1 MEDNNNSKESTAKES
16 FTENFDWVHYQY
28 FPKQLKKF
36 YTQFPL
42 KSWKKIILSPE
53 NLQIRDEGLYFQGTV
68 NKVLRNDIF
77 KDFDFHEEKNGEI
90 EFEFKEIYKINYT
103 QLFKKTISP
112 DFYVYK
118 IEFEKFFKLMKSRE
132 YMMILKN
139 EKNIPTNIKF
149 ISILGEIKSSYL
161 SCHIDDEQRH
171 DYETFINLVN
181 ELKTDEYIILM
192 YIYDNS
198 FKFFEKDINLKA
210 DKKSPIIYS
219 YMPKLYYEDCYR
231 NYNELIEQLKL
242 NTEKIDINDK
252 TIFKKKRKELENEID
267 TLTQQNNLLIQENN
281 LLRKRLNSSN
291 MGSFTIISFIL
302 VFIISFIISFII
314 FSK

>member
-1 MEDNNNSKESTAKES
+1 MEDNNNSKESSSAKES
-16 FTENFDWVHYQY
+16 FPENFDWVFSKG
-28 FPKQLKKF
+28 FPKKLKRY

-77 KDFDFHEEKNGEI
+77 KDFDFHEEKNGAI
-90 EFEFKEIYKINYT
+90 EFDFKEIYKINYA
-103 QLFKKTISP
+103 QLSKKTISP

-118 IEFEKFFKLMKSRE
+118 IEFEKFFKLVKSRQ

-149 ISILGEIKSSYL
+149 ISILGEIKSSYS

-198 FKFFEKDINLKA
+198 FKFFEKDMNFKA

-242 NTEKIDINDK
+242 KTEKIDINDK
-252 TIFKKKRKELENEID
+252 TIFKKKRKELENENNI
-267 TLTQQNNLLIQENN
+267 LTQKIDLLIQENN
-281 LLRKRLNSSN
+281 LLRKQLNSSN
-291 MGSFTIISFIL
+291 MGPFTIISIIL
-302 VFIISFIISFII
+302 VFIISFIIFI
-314 FSK
+314 K

>member
-1 MEDNNNSKESTAKES
+1 MEDNNNSKESSAKES
-16 FTENFDWVHYQY
+16 CTENFDWVHHQY
-28 FPKQLKKF
+28 FPKKLKKF

-77 KDFDFHEEKNGEI
+77 KDFDFHEEKNGAI
-90 EFEFKEIYKINYT
+90 EFDFKEIYKINYA
-103 QLFKKTISP
+103 QLSKKTISP

-118 IEFEKFFKLMKSRE
+118 IEFEKFFKLVKSRE

-149 ISILGEIKSSYL
+149 ISILGEIKSSYS

-198 FKFFEKDINLKA
+198 FKFFEKDINFKA

-219 YMPKLYYEDCYR
+219 YCQ
-231 NYNELIEQLKL
+231 NYIM
-242 NTEKIDINDK
+242 K
-252 TIFKKKRKELENEID
+252 TVIVI
-267 TLTQQNNLLIQENN
+267 TMNL
-281 LLRKRLNSSN
+281 
-291 MGSFTIISFIL
+291 
-302 VFIISFIISFII
+302 
-314 FSK
+314 

>member
-1 MEDNNNSKESTAKES
+1 MEDNNNSKESSAKES
-16 FTENFDWVHYQY
+16 CTENFDWVHYQN
-28 FPKQLKKF
+28 FPKKLKKF

-77 KDFDFHEEKNGEI
+77 KDFDFHEEKNGAI
-90 EFEFKEIYKINYT
+90 EFEFKEIYKINYA

-149 ISILGEIKSSYL
+149 ISILGEIKSSYS

-198 FKFFEKDINLKA
+198 FKFFEKDMNFKA

-242 NTEKIDINDK
+242 KTEKIDINDK
-252 TIFKKKRKELENEID
+252 TIFKKKRKELENENNI
-267 TLTQQNNLLIQENN
+267 LTQQNNLLIQENN

>member
-1 MEDNNNSKESTAKES
+1 MGDNNNSKESSSKES
-16 FTENFDWVHYQY
+16 CTENFDWVHHQC
-28 FPKQLKKF
+28 FPKKLKKF

-77 KDFDFHEEKNGEI
+77 KDFNFHEEKNGAI
-90 EFEFKEIYKINYT
+90 EFEFKEIYKINYS

-118 IEFEKFFKLMKSRE
+118 IEFEKFFKLVKSRE

-139 EKNIPTNIKF
+139 EENIPTNIKF

-198 FKFFEKDINLKA
+198 FKFFQKDINFKA

-242 NTEKIDINDK
+242 KTEKIDINDK
-252 TIFKKKRKELENEID
+252 TIFKKKRKELENENNI
-267 TLTQQNNLLIQENN
+267 LTQQNNLLIQENN